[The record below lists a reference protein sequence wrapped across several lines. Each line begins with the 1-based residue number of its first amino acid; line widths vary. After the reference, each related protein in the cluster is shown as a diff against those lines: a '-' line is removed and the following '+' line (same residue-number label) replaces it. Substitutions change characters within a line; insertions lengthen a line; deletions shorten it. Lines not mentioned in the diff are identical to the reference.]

1 MPAAAVIPERQALFG
16 IVGCKGYVG
25 GIHGASNKTSL
36 EKGEYASYI
45 KILELI

>member
-25 GIHGASNKTSL
+25 GINGVLNQSI
-36 EKGEYASYI
+36 KGG
-45 KILELI
+45 KCLIF

>member
-25 GIHGASNKTSL
+25 GIKKIFNRSI
-36 EKGEYASYI
+36 KGGIYLI
-45 KILELI
+45 NKILELM